1 MEKKMIDVLETI
13 SSRLAVVANN
23 IAKLHVVVANIDRNL
38 VRLINESPKQQ
49 TPPTELPS
57 DHT

>member
-23 IAKLHVVVANIDRNL
+23 ITNLYGVVANIDRNL
-38 VRLINESPKQQ
+38 VLLINESLKKQ

>member
-23 IAKLHVVVANIDRNL
+23 ITNLYGVVANIDRNL
-38 VRLINESPKQQ
+38 VLLINESLKKQ
-49 TPPTELPS
+49 TSPTELPS